1 MGQEIDLMINYPRPK
16 RNVQGRGASKTDIDR
31 ALARKFGKE
40 FFDGDR
46 AHGYGGFSYHPR
58 FWQPVIPT
66 FQQHWGLTSDSSV
79 LDVGCAK
86 GFMMHD
92 FAELIPGITVKGI
105 DISEYAIQNA
115 IEDMRS
121 HVEVADAKALPYP
134 DKSFDYVISV
144 TTIHNLDRAEL
155 NKSLREIERVA
166 RLGSFITVDAY
177 RNDEEKER
185 MFAWNL
191 TAKTILHVD
200 EWRELFKDVGYT
212 GDYYWF
218 MP

>member
-16 RNVQGRGASKTDIDR
+16 RNVKGRGASKTDIDR

-66 FQQHWGLTSDSSV
+66 FQQHWGLTSASSV

-105 DISEYAIQNA
+105 DVSEYAI
-115 IEDMRS
+115 
-121 HVEVADAKALPYP
+121 
-134 DKSFDYVISV
+134 
-144 TTIHNLDRAEL
+144 
-155 NKSLREIERVA
+155 
-166 RLGSFITVDAY
+166 
-177 RNDEEKER
+177 EKQ
-185 MFAWNL
+185 
-191 TAKTILHVD
+191 
-200 EWRELFKDVGYT
+200 
-212 GDYYWF
+212 
-218 MP
+218 

>member
-16 RNVQGRGASKTDIDR
+16 RNVQGRGALKTDIDR

-66 FQQHWGLTSDSSV
+66 FQQHWGLTSASSV

-92 FAELIPGITVKGI
+92 FAELIPGITVKGV

-121 HVEVADAKALPYP
+121 HVEVADAKSLPYP

-144 TTIHNLDRAEL
+144 TTIHNLDRVEL
-155 NKSLREIERVA
+155 NKSLQEIERVA

-200 EWRELFKDVGYT
+200 EWKELFKDIGYT

>member
-66 FQQHWGLTSDSSV
+66 FQQHWGLTSASSV

-121 HVEVADAKALPYP
+121 HVEVADAKSLPYP
-134 DKSFDYVISV
+134 DKSFDYVISI
-144 TTIHNLDRAEL
+144 TTIHNLDRVEL
-155 NKSLREIERVA
+155 NKSLQEIERVA

-177 RNDEEKER
+177 RNEEEKER

-200 EWRELFKDVGYT
+200 EWKELFKDIGYT